1 MNIDNLIRYINGMK
15 EAFLL
20 IDSMG
25 WNANKDTWIG
35 WDEDMLE
42 QYIHNVS
49 DLIVN
54 NVKKVLGIRDDDGEI
69 TIAFIDQ
76 KTAEE
81 ILSIAIAIREKE
93 RTE

>member
-42 QYIHNVS
+42 QYIYNVS
-49 DLIVN
+49 NLIVN
-54 NVKKVLGIRDDDGEI
+54 NIRKVLGIRDDDGEI
-69 TIAFIDQ
+69 TTAFIDQ